1 MCFTHEVLGW
11 VKHISSEI
19 PGYNNWKEIYD
30 FTFDALNAPDAVPGS
45 DETHIG
51 TEADLVADFQNP
63 ELESEYALLDK
74 ETEKK
79 DLADHIGSLR
89 KARRR
94 QDILDTI
101 ASRYSAA
108 NPMPTPLA
116 LRLHKIRYTYKLREY
131 LWLTTPQT
139 RLASSPGTTSFLS
152 PMPTTSLDHSKCPF
166 LGPIISSANLWKSSA
181 WMRTVRS
188 GMLSVRY

>member
-63 ELESEYALLDK
+63 ELESEYACWTRKPRRKTLQI
-74 ETEKK
+74 T
-79 DLADHIGSLR
+79 LALSERHVA
-89 KARRR
+89 AR
-94 QDILDTI
+94 I
-101 ASRYSAA
+101 SS
-108 NPMPTPLA
+108 TPLPPA
-116 LRLHKIRYTYKLREY
+116 
-131 LWLTTPQT
+131 TP
-139 RLASSPGTTSFLS
+139 LL
-152 PMPTTSLDHSKCPF
+152 
-166 LGPIISSANLWKSSA
+166 I
-181 WMRTVRS
+181 
-188 GMLSVRY
+188 